1 MENREN
7 NVTTVLNTEHLLKTR
22 YEFDFDK
29 IKTTEDVIR
38 VIKGLRIN
46 FNEDFP
52 AFEEIKDL
60 VKEIKNEIHT

>member
-1 MENREN
+1 MEEK
-7 NVTTVLNTEHLLKTR
+7 HLVPMTR

-38 VIKGLRIN
+38 VLKSLRIN
-46 FNEDFP
+46 FNEHNP

-60 VKEIKNEIHT
+60 VKEVK

>member
-1 MENREN
+1 MDSKFIA
-7 NVTTVLNTEHLLKTR
+7 TPMTR

-38 VIKGLRIN
+38 VLKGLRIT
-46 FNEDFP
+46 FNDQFP

-60 VKEIKNEIHT
+60 VKEIK